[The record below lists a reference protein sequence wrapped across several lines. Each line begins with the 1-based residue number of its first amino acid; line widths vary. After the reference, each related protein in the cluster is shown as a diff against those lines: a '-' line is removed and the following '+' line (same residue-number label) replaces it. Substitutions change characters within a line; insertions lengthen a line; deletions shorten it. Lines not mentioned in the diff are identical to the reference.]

1 MSFVYRRPILKHVN
15 LPNRGRSN
23 WAFQSVYNSWVMD
36 SSKVSFSSEQAPS
49 VVSEKSPIPSL
60 WLDTS
65 VGIKLVKIKRGEK
78 LNDVEI
84 ERGQRLRK
92 VIVDLVREGK
102 LLCPMSDQEEEYEAQ
117 RLDSEIFAE
126 FSRLSR
132 GVRMNHRLLVQD
144 AQIYRAMNA
153 FHRGRKELL
162 LPWRIYFHDDPFRTM
177 REAMGRKYIVSVTTP
192 AGSPIVEQRRQLKK
206 DTFQYM
212 EQLRRELSAKRQ
224 PYEAQLKHKL
234 KAFGNG
240 MARVLRDFWD
250 RWHSRRPD
258 FENMMAASGFLGYL
272 RWWINLGG
280 DPRALYEFM
289 VSEYVM
295 SLPIVRIS
303 SQLSADLVTGNQPIL
318 SGDWADVN
326 LLSTAI
332 PLSHFVLTDKKME
345 NRIKRLAIDREWK
358 TKVFSMSTV
367 EDLISELVAL
377 Q

>member
-1 MSFVYRRPILKHVN
+1 
-15 LPNRGRSN
+15 
-23 WAFQSVYNSWVMD
+23 MD

-162 LPWRIYFHDDPFRTM
+162 IPWRIYFHDDPFRTM

-224 PYEAQLKHKL
+224 PYEAQLKHEL